1 MLGFDDVEASERLVN
16 LSLTVS
22 RETSM
27 RRELAQCMIVV
38 SRWRYLLHGAA
49 DSPSLHL
56 TYVRCASRHT
66 TRSRKMARLSSVLA
80 LALMAPAVAFMP
92 QAPIC
97 RR

>member
-1 MLGFDDVEASERLVN
+1 MVCGQPLMA
-16 LSLTVS
+16 
-22 RETSM
+22 
-27 RRELAQCMIVV
+27 
-38 SRWRYLLHGAA
+38 
-49 DSPSLHL
+49 L
-56 TYVRCASRHT
+56 TYVWGVPADT